1 MNFKKQSNYI
11 FENDVFKY
19 ESYMDDF
26 NSVFSK
32 EFDKKALQEKLES
45 SIDDLFSGKLVNKT
59 ENQAALHPI
68 YRSPKMIND
77 DESEQVLKKFLEN
90 SNLFKNNKTT
100 INIITIGIGGSYEG
114 PKLLLETSDLN
125 YKKNN
130 INFEFITGS
139 DLNEFK
145 SKMNYLDPG
154 DTYFI
159 IFSKSF
165 TTDETIEI
173 FKEALRW
180 SGQKNKFL
188 AITANPQE
196 AAKYLNSETNVFK
209 FEKEIG
215 GRYSIWLNLVS
226 SIYAEDRNRAFQR
239 GGHKADLDLQNND
252 SYMNFIK
259 YLSYSDVWM
268 HNKKNKYVRVVLSY
282 IWKLRSLP
290 NYIQQLEMESLGKP
304 CNKSSGFKKTGQI
317 IFGGYGPTAQH
328 SYFQLL
334 HQGTHELCADIISS
348 REDCRSLSYAQA
360 NTQSILLSSG
370 VDKDKLKEY
379 EKINGN
385 IPVNIFLLN
394 KLDLYS
400 LGYLIA
406 TWEHRTYLSSVILG
420 INPFDQFGVNAGKIY
435 TKKYLAR
442 KN

>member
-1 MNFKKQSNYI
+1 M
-11 FENDVFKY
+11 
-19 ESYMDDF
+19 
-26 NSVFSK
+26 
-32 EFDKKALQEKLES
+32 
-45 SIDDLFSGKLVNKT
+45 
-59 ENQAALHPI
+59 
-68 YRSPKMIND
+68 
-77 DESEQVLKKFLEN
+77 
-90 SNLFKNNKTT
+90 
-100 INIITIGIGGSYEG
+100 
-114 PKLLLETSDLN
+114 
-125 YKKNN
+125 
-130 INFEFITGS
+130 
-139 DLNEFK
+139 
-145 SKMNYLDPG
+145 
-154 DTYFI
+154 
-159 IFSKSF
+159 
-165 TTDETIEI
+165 
-173 FKEALRW
+173 
-180 SGQKNKFL
+180 
-188 AITANPQE
+188 
-196 AAKYLNSETNVFK
+196 
-209 FEKEIG
+209 
-215 GRYSIWLNLVS
+215 
-226 SIYAEDRNRAFQR
+226 
-239 GGHKADLDLQNND
+239 DLQNND

-282 IWKLRSLP
+282 IWKLRSFP

-370 VDKDKLKEY
+370 ADKDKLKEY

-394 KLDLYS
+394 KSDLYS

>member
-90 SNLFKNNKTT
+90 SILFKNNKTT

-196 AAKYLNSETNVFK
+196 AAK
-209 FEKEIG
+209 
-215 GRYSIWLNLVS
+215 
-226 SIYAEDRNRAFQR
+226 
-239 GGHKADLDLQNND
+239 
-252 SYMNFIK
+252 
-259 YLSYSDVWM
+259 
-268 HNKKNKYVRVVLSY
+268 
-282 IWKLRSLP
+282 
-290 NYIQQLEMESLGKP
+290 
-304 CNKSSGFKKTGQI
+304 
-317 IFGGYGPTAQH
+317 
-328 SYFQLL
+328 
-334 HQGTHELCADIISS
+334 
-348 REDCRSLSYAQA
+348 
-360 NTQSILLSSG
+360 
-370 VDKDKLKEY
+370 
-379 EKINGN
+379 
-385 IPVNIFLLN
+385 
-394 KLDLYS
+394 
-400 LGYLIA
+400 
-406 TWEHRTYLSSVILG
+406 
-420 INPFDQFGVNAGKIY
+420 
-435 TKKYLAR
+435 
-442 KN
+442 